1 MIWDQLLFA
10 LSPWMLWVC
19 LVGVTLGILWGAM
32 PGLSTTMAMVLLIG
46 LSASMEQYQAI
57 MFMLGVYTGSV
68 FGGAISAVLIN
79 IPGTP
84 DAVPTMMEGHPLALK
99 GEGGLALGTAIAA
112 SFMGN
117 WVGIILLISF
127 IPVILLLALEFK
139 SWEMFLLSMWG
150 IAICGTMSSG
160 EMPLKG
166 WISGWIGLIIA
177 FVGLDSIH
185 GIPRYTFGN
194 RLLEDG
200 ISYIPILIGLFGLTE
215 ILRVLPQKSPYAIP
229 AEVGRVVPPF
239 SMLWKYA
246 RSAVRSGLIGTIIG
260 AIPGAGANVASFL
273 AYDVGKRRAK
283 PEERA
288 KWGKGSYEGIV
299 CAEVANNAN
308 VGGSVLP
315 TLTLGIPGNAAAAAI
330 LAALELKNVVV
341 GPMIQIEHPDLIY
354 FIYIALIIANFL
366 MYGMAIALIKPC
378 VKLFS
383 LPRTLLM
390 PLIIPICIIG
400 AFAVSLSYFD
410 VYVMFSAGIVGY
422 VLWRFGFPLAP
433 MVMAVILGPL
443 ADENFRRALLVFEDE
458 TVWHILWDRPIATVL
473 LAVVLYTFYDGIF
486 RRGR

>member
-1 MIWDQLLFA
+1 MIWDQILLA
-10 LSPWMLWVC
+10 LSPWMLWMA
-19 LVGVTLGILWGAM
+19 LIGVTMGILWGAM
-32 PGLSTTMAMVLLIG
+32 PGLSTTMAMALLIG
-46 LSASMEQYQAI
+46 LSAGMDQYPAI

-84 DAVPTMMEGHPLALK
+84 DAVPTMMEGHPLAMR

-117 WVGIILLISF
+117 WVGIILLITF

-139 SWEMFLLSMWG
+139 SWEMFLLAMWG
-150 IAICGTMSSG
+150 IAICGSMSAG

-166 WISGWIGLIIA
+166 WISGWIGLLIA
-177 FVGLDSIH
+177 FVGLDTIH

-194 RLLEDG
+194 RILEDG

-215 ILRVLPQKSPYAIP
+215 ILRVLPQKNPAPIP
-229 AEVGRVVPPF
+229 TDVGRVVPPF
-239 SMLWKYA
+239 SMLWKYS

-273 AYDVGKRRAK
+273 AYDIGKRRAS

-308 VGGSVLP
+308 VGGSMLP

-341 GPMIQIEHPDLIY
+341 GPSIQIEHPGLIY

-366 MYGMAIALIKPC
+366 MYGMAIALIRPC

-390 PLIIPICIIG
+390 PLILPICIIG
-400 AFAVSLSYFD
+400 AFAVSLNYFD
-410 VYVMFSAGIVGY
+410 VYVMFASGIVGY
-422 VLWRFGFPLAP
+422 ILWLFGFPLAP
-433 MVMAVILGPL
+433 MVLAVILGPL
-443 ADENFRRALLVFEDE
+443 ADENFRRALLIFEDE
-458 TVWHILWDRPIATVL
+458 TMWQILWDRPIATVL
-473 LAVVLYTFYDGIF
+473 TVVVIYTFYDGIF
-486 RRGR
+486 RRGK